1 MSYLR
6 LRLQCSNRQGLAESE
21 AGLEIPLNRWVGD
34 GGAKSFQ
41 VISRSRCNLAADAIL
56 FVKWVRLHEARND
69 RMAAHLY

>member
-1 MSYLR
+1 MSYLK
-6 LRLQCSNRQGLAESE
+6 LRLQCSNQQGRVESE

-41 VISRSRCNLAADAIL
+41 VISRSRCNLAADTIL
-56 FVKWVRLHEARND
+56 FAKLVRLHKARND